1 MSVKAK
7 NKPKILLVDD
17 EPANLELLHRTL
29 YRDYKVFQA
38 TNGMEALEIMAQES
52 DMAVIVSDQ
61 RMPLMSGTEL
71 LSLTATQYPD
81 TIRIILTAYTDVED
95 LVEAINSGKV
105 FKYVTKP
112 WKTEEVRTLVSQ
124 AVDTHNVL
132 TTRTKELCRILR
144 QESLLNAVTN
154 TIRSRNTEN
163 EILQTLVESVGTI
176 FEVNFCVLRPLSRW
190 KID

>member
-163 EILQTLVESVGTI
+163 EIPANPGGKRGDY
-176 FEVNFCVLRPLSRW
+176 F
-190 KID
+190 